1 MPVLCTAPV
10 ASSPRAASLVAAVHD
25 PSNSRSAAAAAAAV
39 PPPPAAA
46 AACSC
51 PPSCLLHRG
60 PLQFLLLNLKLEEME
75 NVESVSL
82 PSNATYCMT
91 VRRPRPKPPP
101 VPLSVT
107 PPLLQPPTTPPTLH
121 TPMLHTAQVKNSVGD
136 DVREGVIVD
145 PTETHEL
152 DNSRGTANF
161 CLKWDRAARHQVG
174 AGVVG
179 GRPEVV
185 TGCCCCE
192 EGAVRCGAGCPVTCL
207 CLSAHHHYSLRPFPP
222 QAYLNVEA
230 VKGVTR
236 SITAD
241 DAGKVRARSGCGAG
255 ARAGASARWADL

>member
-91 VRRPRPKPPP
+91 VRCAVTSPPQPRPRRLASHEQRSPHH
-101 VPLSVT
+101 PLPCIDT
-107 PPLLQPPTTPPTLH
+107 TDATTNPL
-121 TPMLHTAQVKNSVGD
+121 QVKNSVGD

-152 DNSRGTANF
+152 DNSRGTAHF

-174 AGVVG
+174 QAGRREGG
-179 GRPEVV
+179 GREGGREV
-185 TGCCCCE
+185 
-192 EGAVRCGAGCPVTCL
+192 GAA
-207 CLSAHHHYSLRPFPP
+207 AD
-222 QAYLNVEA
+222 AA
-230 VKGVTR
+230 AVTR
-236 SITAD
+236 ARCRPRVPLAAHLRTTTTPCARPHPHARPTARPP
-241 DAGKVRARSGCGAG
+241 ACR
-255 ARAGASARWADL
+255 LT